1 MANPSNLNGVIVLNG
16 TNESIAG
23 TFVVSGFLV
32 NPTALN
38 WHVQIDDENSRLF
51 SASSSGASFEPF
63 GHTLH
68 TPLSIR
74 NITGTT
80 LTNIKEVLVYLI

>member
-1 MANPSNLNGVIVLNG
+1 MGTPSQLNGVIVLTSSNP
-16 TNESIAG
+16 SITG
-23 TFVVSGFLV
+23 RFDVSGFVV

-80 LTNIKEVLVYLI
+80 LTNIKEVLVYLR